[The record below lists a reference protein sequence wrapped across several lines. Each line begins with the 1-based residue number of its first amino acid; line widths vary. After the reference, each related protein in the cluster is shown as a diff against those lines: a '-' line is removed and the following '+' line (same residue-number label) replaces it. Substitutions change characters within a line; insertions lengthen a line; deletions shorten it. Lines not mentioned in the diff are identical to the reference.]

1 MYWGSTWPQQPRG
14 PPLFRKQLRVW
25 FSSLFLLCLSFIHLL
40 FDFRLLSISLLLLFF
55 PCTLSLRSLSTTLTF
70 SPFLLPGLRLFIFSQ
85 SFSIHILSPLICSCL
100 PWCPLSCS
108 PLSRFS
114 LLSFSSLI
122 LLSSFIHLSFSLSV
136 FCLSLSLDLLSFS
149 LSLGLLSLPPSLSF
163 DYPLSLPALS
173 LSTLII
179 HSLYLL
185 FLSYFSSFSPLLFP
199 LFPPLYPRGLPP
211 SPLSSCR
218 PLCPGE

>member
-40 FDFRLLSISLLLLFF
+40 LDFLFLSISLLLLFF
-55 PCTLSLRSLSTTLTF
+55 PLHPFSSVAFHYTYFFPFPSPWPSPLHFFAKFFNSYTFPSDLFLSPLVPALLLSPLTLF
-70 SPFLLPGLRLFIFSQ
+70 SPF
-85 SFSIHILSPLICSCL
+85 
-100 PWCPLSCS
+100 
-108 PLSRFS
+108 
-114 LLSFSSLI
+114 I
-122 LLSSFIHLSFSLSV
+122 LLSHSFVFFDSSLFLSLGLLSFSLSRS
-136 FCLSLSLDLLSFS
+136 SLF

-185 FLSYFSSFSPLLFP
+185 FLSYLSSFSPLLFP
-199 LFPPLYPRGLPP
+199 LFPPLYPCGLPP